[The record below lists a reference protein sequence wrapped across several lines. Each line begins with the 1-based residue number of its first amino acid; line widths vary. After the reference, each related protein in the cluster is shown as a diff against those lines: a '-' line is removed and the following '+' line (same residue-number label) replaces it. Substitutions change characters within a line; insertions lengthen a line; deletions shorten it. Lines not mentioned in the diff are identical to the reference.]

1 MRIVLQYT
9 SILSIFILLGCQGK
23 VSKESNLIGP
33 NPLENLSIETKVP
46 VPMDLCIEAH
56 LQDIGSMPETEK
68 FCNCYVPK
76 FASLLEND
84 SFLLNAA
91 SKGEMDKLP
100 VDKKVELL
108 RFYQECFS
116 HEEIVNQLEETG
128 FSPEVVEGL
137 KRGLKGALASTN
149 AAELFDIDPFCDC
162 VVAGIQKRYTI
173 MQVMNGEIME
183 MPSYKALQDSCGFV
197 NRKNK

>member
-1 MRIVLQYT
+1 MQKLIP
-9 SILSIFILLGCQGK
+9 LSSLLFLFLFCSCQ
-23 VSKESNLIGP
+23 ESQAEKPKTANQNISA
-33 NPLENLSIETKVP
+33 NTEAIVP

-56 LQDIGSMPETEK
+56 LQEIGSMPETEK

-84 SFLLNAA
+84 SFLLDAA

-116 HEEIVNQLEETG
+116 HEEIVNQLEAEG
-128 FSPEVVEGL
+128 FSPEVVQGL
-137 KRGLKGALASTN
+137 KRGLKGGLASTN
-149 AAELFDIDPFCDC
+149 AAELFEIDPFCDC

-183 MPSYKALQDSCGFV
+183 MPSYEALQDSCGFV